1 MYLCTDT
8 YFPLCIEEFFLSM
21 SLWIYQKKYTTLLAE
36 FRWYVGRLSFPT
48 LPRDTWL
55 AEAPQR
61 HSGHLQLQKGP
72 SLCSNLRSEHSEL
85 NFTMQGRKP
94 PQHGQW
100 NFWPSKMLRFCA
112 CKLPRYR
119 IPRSFG
125 HHPSLDDRRATSA
138 RLANPRWNSSI
149 W

>member
-36 FRWYVGRLSFPT
+36 FRWYVGQAQFFPLCQGT
-48 LPRDTWL
+48 HGWQKHHNGIP
-55 AEAPQR
+55 
-61 HSGHLQLQKGP
+61 GHLQLQKGP

-125 HHPSLDDRRATSA
+125 HHPSLDDRRANLRKA
-138 RLANPRWNSSI
+138 GQSSLKL
-149 W
+149 